1 MGQIVAFPSQNYP
14 LTGYLARPAT
24 ASDSLLPAVVV
35 IHEIYGLNENIK
47 SVADR
52 FAEQGFVALAVDL
65 YSGRNKTLCMVQTM
79 GDLLLKKPHQKT
91 GVADLRASL
100 NYLLEQS
107 GVDSN
112 RVGAIGFCSG
122 GHYALAWASTDQRV
136 KVIAPYYA
144 VNPRPLE
151 SVRQVC
157 PVVASYPTKDIT
169 AGQGHKLEA
178 ALEQYGIVHDFKFY
192 PNAQHSFFNDRS
204 KRYSPEAAQ
213 DSWERVLSFFD
224 QHLGGITHERKQQNQ
239 NDSVHS

>member
-1 MGQIVAFPSQNYP
+1 MGQLVTFPSQNYQ
-14 LTGYLARPAT
+14 LTGYLARSENATDELQPAI
-24 ASDSLLPAVVV
+24 VV
-35 IHEIYGLNENIK
+35 IHEIYGLNDNIK

-65 YSGRNKTLCMVQTM
+65 YSGRNKALCMVQTM
-79 GDLLLKKPHQKT
+79 GDFLKQPNQKN

-100 NYLLEQS
+100 SYLLGQP
-107 GVDSN
+107 GVDTN

-144 VNPRPLE
+144 TNPRPLE

-157 PVVASYPTKDIT
+157 PVVASYPTKDFT

-178 ALEQYGIVHDFKFY
+178 ALEQYGIAHDFKFY
-192 PNAQHSFFNDRS
+192 PEAQHSFFNDRS
-204 KRYSPEAAQ
+204 KRHSPQAAQ
-213 DSWERVLSFFD
+213 DSWERVLAFFD
-224 QHLGGITHERKQQNQ
+224 QHLGGITNECKQQNQ